1 MKIVV
6 DTSIWSLALRR
17 EQDRLSHT
25 QQSSVTRLKD
35 LIRDDKVVLL
45 GPVRQELLSGIR
57 SVAVFERLRQE
68 LQNFSDEDI
77 EIEDYEEAARC
88 SNRCRARGVAATAID
103 ILICAF
109 AVRRNYSL
117 FADDNDFAKYADVLN
132 LNLYSA

>member
-1 MKIVV
+1 
-6 DTSIWSLALRR
+6 
-17 EQDRLSHT
+17 
-25 QQSSVTRLKD
+25 
-35 LIRDDKVVLL
+35 
-45 GPVRQELLSGIR
+45 
-57 SVAVFERLRQE
+57 VFERLRQE